1 MAKINLLQ
9 LILMSVLIY
18 PLTPRHGI
26 LETGIAAAVAFVLI
40 LILTFSEAGRIIDRS
55 FLAIVKSIAPAAV
68 GSLTMVSLVLLLQQ
82 LIFHLPPAVVP
93 VLSIGLGAFS

>member
-1 MAKINLLQ
+1 
-9 LILMSVLIY
+9 MSVLIY

-55 FLAIVKSIAPAAV
+55 FLAIVKSIAPAVSTAV
-68 GSLTMVSLVLLLQQ
+68 GSLTMVSLVLLQQ
-82 LIFHLPPAVVP
+82 LISHIL
-93 VLSIGLGAFS
+93 AFIAYTDFL